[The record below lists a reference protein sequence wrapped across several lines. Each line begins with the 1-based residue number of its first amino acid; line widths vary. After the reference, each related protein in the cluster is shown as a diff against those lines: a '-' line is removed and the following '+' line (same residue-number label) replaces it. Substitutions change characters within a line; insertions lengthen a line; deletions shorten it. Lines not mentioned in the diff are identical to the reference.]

1 MMDFKYNTSICLICK
16 DENPYINEWLEYH
29 IDIGINHFY
38 IYDNMSTVPIK
49 ESIKK
54 EYLNKCTIRDWK
66 LNVKEHGNIQIKC
79 YSNCLYN
86 YSRES
91 KWIAFIDA
99 DEFINIKDN
108 SNINDFMQQY
118 EKYDG
123 LYIDWLTY
131 NANGKIKKEDGLV
144 RERFTKV
151 VPYYNDIRGKCIVK
165 AHRIVA
171 MSPHF
176 PMMSNNYNTI
186 VDSDCKRVY
195 SPMSYGLTPMD
206 KITLDH
212 YITKS
217 YEEWIEKLNRGSCVD
232 DFERKMDEF
241 FYFNADLKDKLRQ
254 Q

>member
-1 MMDFKYNTSICLICK
+1 M
-16 DENPYINEWLEYH
+16 
-29 IDIGINHFY
+29 
-38 IYDNMSTVPIK
+38 
-49 ESIKK
+49 
-54 EYLNKCTIRDWK
+54 
-66 LNVKEHGNIQIKC
+66 
-79 YSNCLYN
+79 
-86 YSRES
+86 
-91 KWIAFIDA
+91 
-99 DEFINIKDN
+99 
-108 SNINDFMQQY
+108 
-118 EKYDG
+118 
-123 LYIDWLTY
+123 
-131 NANGKIKKEDGLV
+131 V

-186 VDSDCKRVY
+186 VDSNCKRVY

-217 YEEWIEKLNRGSCVD
+217 YEEWIEKINRGSCVD

-241 FYFNADLKDKLRQ
+241 FYFNADLKDKLR
-254 Q
+254 